1 MCEIKSLRKI
11 KSTEPSVAPKSRLLA
26 FLVEQVREV
35 LPATVFFAIG
45 FNLIALTT
53 QLILADYFIHFTNF
67 MVVTL
72 SALVVA
78 KSVLV
83 ANALPFFR
91 RFDTAPIVRPILFK
105 TVICWAVVFLVRFL
119 EKLGKYF
126 FAGGTLRGIPE
137 YVESH
142 FSWNRFVAIQ
152 IWIFVLFLIY
162 SIGSELNSLFGD
174 GELMKI
180 LFTRRSSE
188 LKLSRRQR
196 IRTLVRLSRL
206 TEQHTLDELR
216 DRSTAAHMEMIGL
229 ISGLAMRKTP
239 SKPDGAGR

>member
-1 MCEIKSLRKI
+1 MKNTPTKDG
-11 KSTEPSVAPKSRLLA
+11 SVASAVPRSRLLA
-26 FLVEQVREV
+26 IVIRGLGEV
-35 LPATVFFAIG
+35 LPPTLFFAIG
-45 FNLIALTT
+45 FNLIVLTT
-53 QLILADYFIHFTNF
+53 QLVLADYLIHFANF
-67 MVVTL
+67 MLVTL
-72 SALVVA
+72 SALVVGKA
-78 KSVLV
+78 VVV

-91 RFDTAPIVRPILFK
+91 RFDTAPLIQPVLFK
-105 TVICWAVVFLVRFL
+105 TVIYWAVVFVVRFL
-119 EKLGKYF
+119 EKLGHYWF
-126 FAGGTLRGIPE
+126 TGGTLSGIPE
-137 YVESH
+137 YVAKN

-162 SIGSELNSLFGD
+162 TLGAELNSLFGN

-206 TEQHTLDELR
+206 TEAHTLDELR
-216 DRSTAAHMEMIGL
+216 DRNTPAHMEMIGL

-239 SKPDGAGR
+239 SKR

>member
-1 MCEIKSLRKI
+1 MKNTPTKDG
-11 KSTEPSVAPKSRLLA
+11 SVASAVPRSRLLA
-26 FLVEQVREV
+26 IVIRGLGEV
-35 LPATVFFAIG
+35 LPPTLFFAIG
-45 FNLIALTT
+45 FNLIVLTT
-53 QLILADYFIHFTNF
+53 QLVLADYF
-67 MVVTL
+67 MLVTL
-72 SALVVA
+72 SALVVGKA
-78 KSVLV
+78 VVV

-91 RFDTAPIVRPILFK
+91 RFDTAPLIQPVLFK
-105 TVICWAVVFLVRFL
+105 TVIYWAVVFLVRFL
-119 EKLGKYF
+119 EKLGHYWF
-126 FAGGTLRGIPE
+126 TGGTLSGISE
-137 YVESH
+137 YVAKN

-162 SIGSELNSLFGD
+162 TLGAELNSLFGN

-206 TEQHTLDELR
+206 TEAHTLDELR
-216 DRSTAAHMEMIGL
+216 DRNTPAHMEMIGL

-239 SKPDGAGR
+239 SKR

>member
-1 MCEIKSLRKI
+1 M
-11 KSTEPSVAPKSRLLA
+11 KSTSIKVAPGASVAPKARLRA
-26 FLVEQVREV
+26 FLVKQLREV

-91 RFDTAPIVRPILFK
+91 RFDTAPIVQPVLFK
-105 TVICWAVVFLVRFL
+105 TVVCWAVVFLVRFL
-119 EKLGKYF
+119 EKLGKYLF
-126 FAGGTLRGIPE
+126 GGGTLRGIPE
-137 YVESH
+137 YLESH

-162 SIGSELNSLFGD
+162 SMGSELNSLFGS
-174 GELMKI
+174 GELIKI

-188 LKLSRRQR
+188 LKLNRRQR

-206 TEQHTLDELR
+206 TEEHTLDELR
-216 DRSTAAHMEMIGL
+216 DRSTAAHMEMIDL

-239 SKPDGAGR
+239 SKR